1 MNDFLKTKKGLE
13 YLLETF
19 PNNMPV
25 QTAISKYNTSKVVEY
40 GYKAI

>member
-1 MNDFLKTKKGLE
+1 MSNFLKTKKGLE

-25 QTAISKYNTSKVVEY
+25 QTAISKYNTSKVVEN

>member
-13 YLLETF
+13 YLLKTF

-25 QTAISKYNTSKVVEY
+25 QTAISKYNDSKVIEY